1 MRGADPT
8 TWSRAGSATLDVGTH
23 QKQKSRASIQARL
36 RMSEIYSVTLY
47 RFDRLLASILPE
59 VGHLV
64 QSQNF
69 SSTRTGR
76 LFGGCHTQ
84 RLCVRESGNSGAE
97 ESQRGQVPSPFGLLQ
112 FMSYKFIQ
120 IWPRQARA
128 PALAVPSSNSKF
140 AARNSRTPSTA
151 LRGHVFEH
159 RTALRA

>member
-8 TWSRAGSATLDVGTH
+8 TWSRAGSATLDAGTH

-69 SSTRTGR
+69 FSTRTGR

-84 RLCVRESGNSGAE
+84 RLA
-97 ESQRGQVPSPFGLLQ
+97 
-112 FMSYKFIQ
+112 
-120 IWPRQARA
+120 
-128 PALAVPSSNSKF
+128 
-140 AARNSRTPSTA
+140 
-151 LRGHVFEH
+151 
-159 RTALRA
+159 